1 MLIQKLQLAGLSLLF
16 CGLGVLLAAPLTPET
31 QVIFSHYLEQKSP
44 PEARP
49 HRYNPLRPERLEE
62 PYSPQVLL
70 GAPSFPDDLP
80 KNQRLHWLTRISGG
94 LSSLFLGARGQFEA
108 GVKLYEQE
116 KYPQGKEKF
125 LALYNKGK
133 ALEQEAALWLAWT
146 QYRLGEMDESYGLAR
161 WLQNGKTDELRLEGY
176 LLSALHLFSRGELEN
191 LGRLIDQAKA
201 KLPPQV
207 WDFRLKYVALVAL
220 VKLERWK
227 EARDLLEDIESEEI
241 RHSPFYGKVKEMAGV
256 IAYYEDD
263 FKRSLS
269 EFERA
274 KDADPRA
281 FAKSENNRYIAWLA
295 YLTGDLEKAL
305 LRVDEELNDPLP
317 QNQEELT
324 YLKITLLTHLGRGT
338 EIIPLL
344 GKLPKDSNFR
354 SLSAFQV
361 KAFYKDLEK
370 LPALQRAVESVEVK
384 SERLQLY
391 ITLLDGNRAFRQGD
405 WAAAEKEY
413 KSVLAKKAQGHYP
426 WLAQYNLGQIEL
438 QKKDWPTA
446 EKTFLKLK
454 ESKEPANKKWLNYH
468 LLYALAQQREL
479 EGFLKVFGTTDFSE
493 LDPEIEWEVQLLKGG
508 LLLQNKRL
516 DEAVATYL
524 WGFEHGRRVE
534 ALEYAAQALYGANQL
549 ERVLALASAHR
560 DQSSDLL
567 LGYEIKSLL
576 GLSRFQ
582 EAKVRLETRG
592 FQGERLWGLHVEV
605 WLNTGDYNKIIQ
617 KTLPLRA
624 KPGLPLGTQ
633 KLYALALAD
642 TYFNQK
648 DFANARME
656 TQRALDLTQGVEER
670 SPLLYSLVMSHYAE
684 PGHGGYDLVSERIL
698 KNEPLTP
705 PVRLNLTLLL
715 ANQEVEQGKLDLAET
730 RLAKLEQLQ
739 SFGAGKVR
747 VKRAALAASRAD
759 WDQCA
764 VLGEGLP
771 GETNEFERADLAY
784 WGASCRVRQS
794 KGKEALALL
803 GKLSAP
809 LGYRSSELALLSA
822 QAYGLEKKPQDSQ
835 AALERVKVQDLAPEQ
850 VLQAQLQG
858 ADNLIRLGQPKEAQ
872 ARLGDFRSYPQG
884 PQRLLALRLGA
895 KAQKDLGQLEEAA
908 KSYLRL
914 RFEAGLSDLEA
925 NQIRLELAE
934 TYLLLH
940 RSDRALGVL
949 KELDTQDPALLAQ
962 KTSLEAKAQAAATPS
977 TPSPR
982 TP

>member
-31 QVIFSHYLEQKSP
+31 QVIFSHYLEQKAP

-94 LSSLFLGARGQFEA
+94 LSSLFLGARGQFESA
-108 GVKLYEQE
+108 VKLYEQE
-116 KYPQGKEKF
+116 KYPQAKEKF

-133 ALEQEAALWLAWT
+133 ALEQESALWLAWT
-146 QYRLGEMDESYGLAR
+146 HYRLGEMDESYGLAR

-176 LLSALHLFSRGELEN
+176 LLSALHLFNRGELEN

-201 KLPPQV
+201 KLPPPV

-220 VKLERWK
+220 VKLQRWK
-227 EARDLLEDIESEEI
+227 EARELLEGIESEEI
-241 RHSPFYGKVKEMAGV
+241 RHSPFYSKVKEMAGV

-263 FKRSLS
+263 FKRSLA

-281 FAKSENNRYIAWLA
+281 FAKSENNRYVAWLA
-295 YLTGDLEKAL
+295 YLTGDLDKAL
-305 LRVDEELNDPLP
+305 VRVDEELNDPLP

-324 YLKITLLTHLGRGT
+324 YLKITLLTHQGKGNQ
-338 EIIPLL
+338 IIPLL
-344 GKLPKDSNFR
+344 AKLPKDSNFR
-354 SLSAFQV
+354 SLGAFQV

-370 LPALQRAVESVEVK
+370 FPALQKAVESVAVK
-384 SERLQLY
+384 AERLQLY
-391 ITLLDGNRAFRQGD
+391 IALLDGNRAFRQGD
-405 WAAAEKEY
+405 WALAEQEY

-438 QKKDWPTA
+438 QKKDWSGA

-454 ESKEPANKKWLNYH
+454 DSKEPANKKWLNYH
-468 LLYALAQQREL
+468 LLYALAQQKDL
-479 EGFLKVFGTTDFSE
+479 EGFLKVFGATDFSE
-493 LDPEIEWEVQLLKGG
+493 LDLEIEWEVQLLKGG
-508 LLLQNKRL
+508 LLVQNNRL

-524 WGFEHGRRVE
+524 WGFEHGQRVE
-534 ALEYAAQALYGANQL
+534 ALEYAAQALYGAGQL

-560 DQSSDLL
+560 DQTSDLL

-582 EAKVRLETRG
+582 EAKVRLEARG
-592 FQGERLWGLHVEV
+592 FQGDRLWGLHVEV
-605 WLNTGDYNKIIQ
+605 WLNTGDYEKILQ

-624 KPGLPLGTQ
+624 KPGLPPETQ
-633 KLYALALAD
+633 KRYALALSDA
-642 TYFNQK
+642 YFNQK
-648 DFANARME
+648 DYANARME
-656 TQRALDLTQGVEER
+656 TQRVLDLTQGAEER

-684 PGHGGYDLVSERIL
+684 PGHGGYDRVAERIL
-698 KNEPLTP
+698 KDEPLAP
-705 PVRLNLTLLL
+705 AVRLNLTLLL
-715 ANQEVEQGKLDLAET
+715 ANQEVEQGKLDQAEA
-730 RLAKLEQLQ
+730 RLAKLEQQ
-739 SFGAGKVR
+739 QAFGAGKVR
-747 VKRAALAASRAD
+747 VKRAALAASRGD

-764 VLGEGLP
+764 ALGENQP
-771 GETNEFERADLAY
+771 GETSEFERADLAY
-784 WGASCRVRQS
+784 WGASCRVKQS

-803 GKLSAP
+803 GKFSGPA
-809 LGYRSSELALLSA
+809 GYRSSELALLSA
-822 QAYGLEKKPQDSQ
+822 QAYGLEKKPQESQ
-835 AALERVKVQDLAPEQ
+835 AALGKVKAQDLDPEQ
-850 VLQAQLQG
+850 LQQAQLQG
-858 ADNLIRLGQPKEAQ
+858 AENLLHLGQPKEAQ
-872 ARLGDFRSYPQG
+872 ERLGDFRAYPQG
-884 PQRLLALRLGA
+884 PQRLRALWLGA
-895 KAQKDLGQLEEAA
+895 RAQKDLGQLEEAA

-914 RFEAGLSDLEA
+914 RFEAGLSEPEA
-925 NQIRLELAE
+925 NRVRLELAE
-934 TYLLLH
+934 TYLQLH
-940 RSDRALGVL
+940 RPERTLEVL
-949 KELDTQDPALLAQ
+949 KELNPQDSALLAQ
-962 KTSLEAKAQAAATPS
+962 KQSLETKAQAALAPS
-977 TPSPR
+977 NPNPR